1 MYRKISLKTFV
12 NLYQKRSKH
21 LLQKIIFDKKSIVSE
36 ENAIKKFMIKMKINN
51 IKYILLKKKKL
62 TIKNAKKHY
71 TAYTWMLKTTKMTRV
86 ENKLYDRYVGGAKRP
101 AMFW

>member
-51 IKYILLKKKKL
+51 IKYILLKKKNL
-62 TIKNAKKHY
+62 RSR
-71 TAYTWMLKTTKMTRV
+71 TRR
-86 ENKLYDRYVGGAKRP
+86 NITLHTHGC
-101 AMFW
+101 